1 MSEYELEASSSYSK
15 HEIETRNS
23 PSIERRSLMIITKQ
37 DSSRRTSIRSVGN
50 ELD

>member
-1 MSEYELEASSSYSK
+1 MSEYDLEASLSYSK
-15 HEIETRNS
+15 HKIETRNS
-23 PSIERRSLMIITKQ
+23 PLNERRSLMIITKQ